1 MDLPLKQFQLI
12 AMTAFHRPYLL
23 LNLTLFWTG
32 CCVADA
38 TRASSPALLLQ
49 TRTRIHKHSHARTH
63 ARSHIH
69 YQHTQVHVLA
79 HVSCCSHG
87 WLTHGVAVAVA
98 VVAVAVV

>member
-1 MDLPLKQFQLI
+1 MDLPLKQLQLI

-49 TRTRIHKHSHARTH
+49 TRTRIHTPVHTH
-63 ARSHIH
+63 A
-69 YQHTQVHVLA
+69 
-79 HVSCCSHG
+79 
-87 WLTHGVAVAVA
+87 LTFIINIRKYMYSLT
-98 VVAVAVV
+98 